1 MKYEYI
7 IRTVKEDYTSYN
19 NFQWPKSGQVKADD
33 WQPTSKCGNGLH
45 GLRIGQQYP
54 GTWYGD
60 GIVLL
65 LQVPASTIIDLEDN
79 SKCKFPEC
87 KIVMSGNMNEIT
99 NYLYKKNINIEGL
112 YRRTQLSN
120 KSEKWIGGD
129 YSALTAG
136 YDSTLTAGHF
146 STLTAGNDSTLTAG
160 YGSKLTAGD
169 GSALTAGCLST
180 LTAGGRSTLTA
191 GNDST
196 LTAGNDSTLTAGC
209 LSTLTAGD
217 GSTLICRYWDGNK
230 YRFAT
235 AYVGEN
241 DIKPNQAYKV
251 NKGEFYEV

>member
-19 NFQWPKSGQVKADD
+19 NFTWPKSGQVKADD
-33 WQPTSKCGNGLH
+33 FKPTLECGNGLH
-45 GLRIGQQYP
+45 GLRIGQQQP
-54 GTWYGD
+54 GKWYGD

-65 LQVPASTIIDLEDN
+65 LKVPSSTIIDLNN

-112 YRRTQLSN
+112 YRRSQLSN
-120 KSEKWIGGD
+120 KSEKWTGGF
-129 YSALTAG
+129 
-136 YDSTLTAGHF
+136 F
-146 STLTAGNDSTLTAG
+146 STLTAGATSTLTAG
-160 YGSKLTAGD
+160 VCSTLTAGAGSTLTAGD
-169 GSALTAGCLST
+169 GST
-180 LTAGGRSTLTA
+180 LTAGAT
-191 GNDST
+191 
-196 LTAGNDSTLTAGC
+196 
-209 LSTLTAGD
+209 STLTAGD

-241 DIKPNQAYKV
+241 DIKPNQAYRV
-251 NKGEFYEV
+251 NNKGEFYEV

>member
-7 IRTVKEDYTSYN
+7 IRTVREDFTSYN

-33 WQPTSKCGNGLH
+33 FKPTSECGNGLH
-45 GLRIGQQYP
+45 GLRIGQQDP
-54 GTWYGD
+54 GVWYDD

-79 SKCKFPEC
+79 DKCKFPEC

-112 YRRTQLSN
+112 YQRSQLSN

-129 YSALTAG
+129 
-136 YDSTLTAGHF
+136 F
-146 STLTAGNDSTLTAG
+146 
-160 YGSKLTAGD
+160 SKLTAGD
-169 GSALTAGCLST
+169 
-180 LTAGGRSTLTA
+180 
-191 GNDST
+191 DST
-196 LTAGNDSTLTAGC
+196 LTAGNQ
-209 LSTLTAGD
+209 STLTAGD
-217 GSTLICRYWDGNK
+217 GSRLSCEYWDGNK
-230 YRFAT
+230 MRLAT

-251 NKGEFYEV
+251 NNKGEFYEV

>member
-7 IRTVKEDYTSYN
+7 IRTVREDFTSYN

-33 WQPTSKCGNGLH
+33 FKPTSECGNGLH
-45 GLRIGQQYP
+45 GLRIGQQDP
-54 GTWYGD
+54 GVWYDD

-79 SKCKFPEC
+79 DKCKFPEC

-112 YRRTQLSN
+112 YRRTQISN

-136 YDSTLTAGHF
+136 
-146 STLTAGNDSTLTAG
+146 NDSALTAG
-160 YGSKLTAGD
+160 YG
-169 GSALTAGCLST
+169 
-180 LTAGGRSTLTA
+180 
-191 GNDST
+191 
-196 LTAGNDSTLTAGC
+196 
-209 LSTLTAGD
+209 STLTAGD
-217 GSTLICRYWDGNK
+217 GSRLSCEYFAGHK
-230 YRFAT
+230 YRLAT

-241 DIKPNQAYKV
+241 NIKPNQAYKL
-251 NKGEFYEV
+251 NDQGEFYEV